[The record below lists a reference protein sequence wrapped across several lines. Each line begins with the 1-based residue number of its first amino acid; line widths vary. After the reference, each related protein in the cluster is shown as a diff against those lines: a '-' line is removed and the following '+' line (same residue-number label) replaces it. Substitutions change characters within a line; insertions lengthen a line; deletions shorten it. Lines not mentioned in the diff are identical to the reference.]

1 MEESAVA
8 EAVAVWAGRQFGGTV
23 SQAEPPTL
31 VETGYDNLICFVR
44 FTGDRLPEP
53 WRAPLV
59 ARAGSSPDRFAL
71 AQREAAIQNWCVE
84 TGLPAPAVLAV
95 IQPGDALNVP
105 IQVMQRAPGRT
116 VLAEFI
122 AAPWRAPTLINRLA
136 ELQARLHIA
145 PTDDFPRT
153 SDDSDSFLD
162 RRLALV
168 RHVVATIDVPE
179 LARALQTVE
188 EMQPRLSD
196 APAVV
201 CHGDFHALNVIVD
214 GDNTSIIDW
223 TDAGLGDRHGDVA
236 RTLLLF
242 EIAAVGAESRQER
255 LAMRL
260 LAPWLKRRYQRAYEH
275 HLPLDT
281 ARLRLWAPAH
291 YLHLWAGVVAT
302 QSELIVQRQK
312 LPAGFLQWARARFF
326 SSLAVVTSDYA

>member
-1 MEESAVA
+1 
-8 EAVAVWAGRQFGGTV
+8 
-23 SQAEPPTL
+23 
-31 VETGYDNLICFVR
+31 
-44 FTGDRLPEP
+44 
-53 WRAPLV
+53 
-59 ARAGSSPDRFAL
+59 
-71 AQREAAIQNWCVE
+71 
-84 TGLPAPAVLAV
+84 
-95 IQPGDALNVP
+95 
-105 IQVMQRAPGRT
+105 MQRAPGRT
-116 VLAEFI
+116 VLDEFI

-136 ELQARLHIA
+136 ELHARLHAA
-145 PTDDFPRT
+145 PADSFPRT

-168 RHVVATIDVPE
+168 RHVVSAIEVPE
-179 LARALQTVE
+179 LVRGLEAVE
-188 EMQPRLSD
+188 AMRPRLEN

-201 CHGDFHALNVIVD
+201 CHGDFHALNVVVE

-236 RTLLLF
+236 RTILLF

-260 LAPWLKRRYQRAYEH
+260 LAPWLRRRYQRAYER

-302 QSELIVQRQK
+302 QSELIIQRQK
-312 LPAGFLQWARARFF
+312 QPAGFRHWARARFF
-326 SSLAVVTSDYA
+326 SSLADVTPDNT